1 MSVLLALAGVASV
14 LSVVYLFAAVARPR
28 AALAPANAGA
38 DLQAVRMRL
47 VAQLRELDSARADES
62 MDAAIAADEQA
73 RLEYELA
80 QVLRQ
85 LDTAPTAAAEPAP
98 RAPRLLAGVGL
109 FALPMV
115 AAALYWSQQREVVQF
130 AANYAPSAAGVAQ
143 GEPLPPQVLA
153 MVARLEQRLKE
164 QPNDAAGWAQLGRSY
179 GVLDRRNE
187 ALKAYER
194 AYALAPEDTAI
205 ISDYAWLIYSG
216 DPRSPA
222 LKSVELYSKL
232 YRREPDNVDAQWVLG
247 LAAFQAG
254 RPQQA
259 IALWEKLLRNI
270 PAGSPAEAGVRQA
283 LEQVKAQAKPAQPSG

>member
-1 MSVLLALAGVASV
+1 MTLLLILAGAVSV
-14 LSVVYLFAAVARPR
+14 LSIAYLVSAFVR
-28 AALAPANAGA
+28 AKPGLATANADA
-38 DLQAVRMRL
+38 ELEALRARL
-47 VAQLRELDSARADES
+47 LAQLQELDSARADQS

-85 LDTAPTAAAEPAP
+85 LDVTPTQTAAPTP
-98 RAPRLLAGVGL
+98 RAPRLAAALLV
-109 FALPMV
+109 FALPV
-115 AAALYWSQQREVVQF
+115 IAGALYWLHQREVVQF
-130 AANYAPSAAGVAQ
+130 AANYIPGEAGVAQ
-143 GEPLPPQVLA
+143 GEAPPQVMA
-153 MVARLEQRLKE
+153 MVARLEERLQQ

-179 GVLDRRNE
+179 GVLNRREE

-205 ISDYAWLIYSG
+205 LSDYAWLIYSG
-216 DPRSPA
+216 DPRKPA

-259 IALWEKLLRNI
+259 IALWEKLLQNL

-283 LEQVKAQAKPAQPSG
+283 LEQVKAQAQPAQPQG